1 MNLSHYFSIFYFFFF
16 EVFLDIFLP
25 ILAQNLDPDSI
36 SVCNNSIW
44 AIGEIAMKMGE
55 SMRPHVLGLLPALI
69 IVMNREKGPKT
80 LLENT
85 GERIRF
91 LGVL

>member
-1 MNLSHYFSIFYFFFF
+1 M
-16 EVFLDIFLP
+16 
-25 ILAQNLDPDSI
+25 AQNLDPDAI

-55 SMRPHVLGLLPALI
+55 GMRPHVLGLLSALI

-85 GERIRF
+85 GKDFSFDFGNYLVFGLNFIPAIF
-91 LGVL
+91 SSSPIFHMKY

>member
-1 MNLSHYFSIFYFFFF
+1 MIP
-16 EVFLDIFLP
+16 DIFLP
-25 ILAQNLDPDSI
+25 ILAQNLDPDAI

-44 AIGEIAMKMGE
+44 AIGEIAMKMGDG
-55 SMRPHVLGLLPALI
+55 MRPHVLGLLPALI

-85 GERIRF
+85 GKKLFI
-91 LGVL
+91 